1 MSIMCFRFKL
11 ILFIFIVVSS
21 TAAYAETGKKP
32 DPASVALGKKLYV
45 QNCQTCHQKEGVG
58 ERPVPIALR
67 KPGYIPAIPLNETSH
82 AWHHPDEQM
91 VNTILNG
98 TPSTKRMPAWRGK
111 LSVKDA
117 QNIVAYIKSLWSP
130 NILACQGSKHMSAGC
145 APRETK
151 PVQTRYK

>member
-1 MSIMCFRFKL
+1 MSIVNSGFKFV
-11 ILFIFIVVSS
+11 LFTFFVMSS
-21 TAAYAETGKKP
+21 AVAHAETGKKP
-32 DPASVALGKKLYV
+32 DPASVSLGKKLYE

-58 ERPVPIALR
+58 ETPVPIALR
-67 KPGYIPAIPLNETSH
+67 KPGYIPAMPLNETSH

-98 TPSTKRMPAWRGK
+98 TPSTKRMPAWRNK

-117 QNIVAYIKSLWSP
+117 QDIVAYIKSLWSP

-145 APRETK
+145 APKGAQR
-151 PVQTRYK
+151 VQTR